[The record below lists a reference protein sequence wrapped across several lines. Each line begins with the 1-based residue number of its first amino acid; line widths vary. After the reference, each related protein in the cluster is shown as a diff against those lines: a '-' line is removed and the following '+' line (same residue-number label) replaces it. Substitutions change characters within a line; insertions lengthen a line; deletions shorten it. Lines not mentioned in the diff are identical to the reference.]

1 MDTLPRLLSSRVKA
15 EVFRLL
21 FGLTAHELHV
31 RELERRSGLSV
42 STVRQELQRLLGLG
56 LLEVRKDGN
65 RTYYRA
71 NIRHPLY
78 LDIRGMVLKTSG
90 LVEVLRECLTDADV
104 RIAFVFGSLAGNV
117 EQAESDVD
125 LMVIGE
131 VGLRE
136 VAARLS
142 EAASQLRREIN
153 PYTMTPNEF
162 VERRDCQDH
171 FVSSVLKSP
180 RLLVMGDEHDLE
192 SMGQ

>member
-1 MDTLPRLLSSRVKA
+1 MSTLAKLLSSRVKA

-78 LDIRGMVLKTSG
+78 VDIRSMVLKTSG
-90 LVEVLRECLTDADV
+90 LVEVLRECLADMDIQ
-104 RIAFVFGSLAGNV
+104 IAFIFGSLADNV

-125 LMVIGE
+125 LMIIGE

-136 VAARLS
+136 VASRLPV
-142 EAASQLRREIN
+142 AASHLHREIN
-153 PYTMTPNEF
+153 PYIMTPSEF
-162 VERRDCQDH
+162 VERRSSQEH

-180 RLLVMGDEHDLE
+180 RLLVYGDEHDLD